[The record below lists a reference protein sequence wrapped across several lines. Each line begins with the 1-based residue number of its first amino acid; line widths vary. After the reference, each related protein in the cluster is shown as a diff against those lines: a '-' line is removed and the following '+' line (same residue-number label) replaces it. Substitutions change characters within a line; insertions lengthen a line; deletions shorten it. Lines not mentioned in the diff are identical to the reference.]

1 MGRPLHAGGERGNA
15 LAVAIIV
22 VVIVAGLAGAIMSIV
37 LQDHRQAEASIV
49 VTRVEYIA
57 EAGAGQAIA
66 DLTTGGTGAL
76 GSQTSLVGFGGGG
89 FYTTATD
96 NGDTTWS
103 IVSVGK
109 LGEQSRVL
117 EVVLAPK
124 SVPLFTKALFG
135 DLDLA
140 AKGNVFTDSYDSD
153 AGTYASQATLV
164 DPLTGRTYAK
174 KQGSLGSNGNIV
186 VNGSVIIL
194 GDATPGPGKS
204 VIISGGSA
212 YIAGSTTPS
221 ATRQEL
227 PRIEYPPGGTTT
239 ASFSTTGAATFSAG
253 DYHYNDFTA
262 KASAEVHIQ
271 GDVTLYVDD
280 IFDFSGQAKLII
292 EPGASLTVYHEG
304 TDFSLTGGGM
314 LNQTGLPSNF
324 KLYSKATSVQFGGN
338 STFVGAVY
346 APHADINPG
355 GTTDIF
361 GSFVGSRVTVDGSAN
376 FHYDESL
383 SKAPDSITYLRPV
396 TWRRLSEGALP

>member
-1 MGRPLHAGGERGNA
+1 MGRPLHAGKERGNA

-22 VVIVAGLAGAIMSIV
+22 VVIVAGLAAAIMSIV
-37 LQDHRQAEASIV
+37 LQDHKQAEATIV

-57 EAGAGQAIA
+57 EAGAGQSIA
-66 DLTTGGTGAL
+66 DLTTGGTGNL
-76 GSQTSLVGFGGGG
+76 GSKTALVGFGGGG
-89 FYTTATD
+89 FYATATD

-109 LGEQSRVL
+109 LGEQTRVL

-164 DPLTGRTYAK
+164 DPVSGRTYAK
-174 KQGSLGSNGNIV
+174 KSGSLGSNGNIRI
-186 VNGSVIIL
+186 NGSVIVL

-212 YIAGSTTPS
+212 FIAGSTTP
-221 ATRQEL
+221 AANRQEL
-227 PRIEYPPGGTTT
+227 PRIEYPPAGPTT
-239 ASFSTTGAATFSAG
+239 ATFSTSGASTFTAG
-253 DYHYNDFTA
+253 EYHYHDFTA

-280 IFDFSGQAKLII
+280 VFDFSGQAELII
-292 EPGASLTVYHEG
+292 DPGASLTVYHEG

-314 LNQTGLPSNF
+314 LNQTGLPANF
-324 KLYSKATSVQFGGN
+324 KLFSKATNVKFGGN
-338 STFVGAVY
+338 SSFTGAVY
-346 APHADINPG
+346 APYAVINPG

-361 GSFVGSRVTVDGSAN
+361 GSFVGSQVTVDGSAN

-383 SKAPDSITYLRPV
+383 SKSPDTITYLRPV
-396 TWRRLSEGALP
+396 SWRRLSEGALP